1 MGRRLAGDLT
11 EATSGNGSSPPP
23 RKAGLYSKNETPFLA
38 DKFNEMKKEYR
49 NEFLSRLGIMTA
61 NTMKRER
68 VQTAEVNAGMGEAVD
83 LIYTVIDF
91 WNKQAESYGLEKYK
105 MTYNGVSEAITNPK
119 TCRTTLTVSPKT
131 KTKTRTVK
139 NNDKLAKHFI
149 KF

>member
-1 MGRRLAGDLT
+1 
-11 EATSGNGSSPPP
+11 
-23 RKAGLYSKNETPFLA
+23 
-38 DKFNEMKKEYR
+38 MKKEYR

-105 MTYNGVSEAITNPK
+105 MTYNGVSEEYYEPED
-119 TCRTTLTVSPKT
+119 VP
-131 KTKTRTVK
+131 
-139 NNDKLAKHFI
+139 NDIDGKPEDEDKGGEEV
-149 KF
+149 